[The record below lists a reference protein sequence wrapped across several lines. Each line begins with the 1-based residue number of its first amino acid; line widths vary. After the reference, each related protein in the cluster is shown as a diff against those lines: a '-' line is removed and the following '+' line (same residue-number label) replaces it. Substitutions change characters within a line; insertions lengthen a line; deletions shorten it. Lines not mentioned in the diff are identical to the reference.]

1 MYNNDLSLDDSFQ
14 LQIRLKNDID
24 IFKEPTKPKESVKK
38 EKKTL
43 TFRNAIVL
51 LNVRQQVLNAFKS
64 EVFPKKKK
72 KKKQGKGLKC
82 ILDCVVSSRIAC
94 VAKASDGKQLIILTP
109 KKMLQRLPIAL
120 A

>member
-24 IFKEPTKPKESVKK
+24 IFKKPTKPKESVKK

-43 TFRNAIVL
+43 TFRNAIIL

-64 EVFPKKKK
+64 AIFPKKKK
-72 KKKQGKGLKC
+72 KKKTRKRTYMYFGLC
-82 ILDCVVSSRIAC
+82 S
-94 VAKASDGKQLIILTP
+94 
-109 KKMLQRLPIAL
+109 
-120 A
+120 